1 MRFISPRLICR
12 ISFSLIAAVLCL
24 TGPIAEAGQTPNSIT
39 GIRSVDS
46 TLPSNILTDGTAPEA
61 RMKIGPG
68 DLIEVNVF
76 DEPDLKQSVRL
87 NDLGD
92 GTFSFIGSLHLAGL
106 TTDQAG
112 ERIARK
118 LKEGNYL
125 LAPQVAVFIREYCT
139 QGVSVLGEVKTPG
152 VYGVAGGQSL
162 LDVLA
167 AAGGTTPLAGSEIT
181 VQRAGDSSTLT
192 VVLSKDANRSLSSN
206 VRLYPGDKVI
216 IPRSGLVYV
225 LGDVGRPGGFVMEN
239 DGKLTLLQ
247 ALAMAGGATRTS
259 SMGGSRLLRK
269 GTSGYSDIHIELN
282 KMLKGREGD
291 VQLQAE
297 DILYVPGS
305 TMKSAFTRA
314 APAVLAAASG
324 ALGAAVYQAAY

>member
-1 MRFISPRLICR
+1 MKFITPRPICR
-12 ISFSLIAAVLCL
+12 ISFLLSTTVFCIAGA
-24 TGPIAEAGQTPNSIT
+24 IAEAGQTPNSPA
-39 GIRSVDS
+39 GVRSVDS
-46 TLPSNILTDGTAPEA
+46 TRTSNVPINGTAPEA

-68 DLIEVNVF
+68 DLIDVSVF

-112 ERIARK
+112 ALIARK

-125 LAPQVAVFIREYCT
+125 LAPQVGVIIREYST

-181 VQRAGDSSTLT
+181 VRRAGDSSTLT

-225 LGDVGRPGGFVMEN
+225 LGEVGRPGGFVMEN

-247 ALAMAGGATRTS
+247 ALAMAGGTTRTS

-269 GTSGYSDIHIELN
+269 GASGYSDIHIELS

-314 APAVLAAASG
+314 APAVLAASSG

>member
-1 MRFISPRLICR
+1 
-12 ISFSLIAAVLCL
+12 
-24 TGPIAEAGQTPNSIT
+24 
-39 GIRSVDS
+39 
-46 TLPSNILTDGTAPEA
+46 
-61 RMKIGPG
+61 MKIGPG

-106 TTDQAG
+106 STDQAG
-112 ERIARK
+112 AMIARK
-118 LKEGNYL
+118 LKEEHYL
-125 LAPQVAVFIREYCT
+125 LAPQVGVIIREYST

-181 VQRAGDSSTLT
+181 IQRAGDASTLS
-192 VVLSKDANRSLSSN
+192 VLLTKDANRSLASN
-206 VRLYPGDKVI
+206 VQLYPGDKVI

-225 LGDVGRPGGFVMEN
+225 LGEVGRPGGFIMQN

-247 ALAMAGGATRTS
+247 ALAMAGGTTRVS

-269 GTSGYSDIHIELN
+269 GSSGYSDIHIELN
-282 KMLKGREGD
+282 KMLKGREAD

-314 APAVLAAASG
+314 APAVLAASSG
-324 ALGAAVYQAAY
+324 ALGAAVYQAAF